1 MLVRAAAVASL
12 VAGRPAAMAGTPDAN
27 PIAPAS
33 SVERMSSSRRFL
45 EGPLN
50 SIDIVAKEGA
60 KGERQGT

>member
-1 MLVRAAAVASL
+1 MLVRAATVGTL
-12 VAGRPAAMAGTPDAN
+12 VAGRPAAQAGTPDAN

-33 SVERMSSSRRFL
+33 SVETVSASRRFL

-60 KGERQGT
+60 KRERQGT